1 MLRTRENYRLG
12 VAGAD
17 FWGDLFRGDSLQGLS
32 RRYSPYGHGAFCMG
46 ECDSRGRNILFSLT
60 ILTSMDFRIVELSVI
75 LCAGTISLQTNL
87 LLC

>member
-1 MLRTRENYRLG
+1 MDIELSAWENVTVL
-12 VAGAD
+12 VT
-17 FWGDLFRGDSLQGLS
+17 
-32 RRYSPYGHGAFCMG
+32 YSIYMT
-46 ECDSRGRNILFSLT
+46 EIENNILFSLT